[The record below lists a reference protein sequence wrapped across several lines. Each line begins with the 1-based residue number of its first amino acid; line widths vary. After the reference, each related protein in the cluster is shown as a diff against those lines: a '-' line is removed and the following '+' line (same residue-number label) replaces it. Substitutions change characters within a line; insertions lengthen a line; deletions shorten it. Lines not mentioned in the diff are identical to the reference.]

1 MARKSSL
8 DRSVVDMAREKLK
21 SARTADELRRAQAVA
36 LPDIFG
42 VDLEMAGAMI
52 GKSRTS
58 VARLRAEFLALT
70 EGKELPRRN
79 WGGRRRQNMKR
90 EEEDRL
96 LMPFFETAKKGG
108 ILVVAPVKDA
118 YEEAVG
124 HEVPDS
130 TIYRL
135 LARHGWRKL
144 APDKRHPK
152 TDPLAQEEFK
162 KNSPHSS
169 GPKKS

>member
-1 MARKSSL
+1 VARKSSL
-8 DRSVVDMAREKLK
+8 DHSIVDLAREKLK
-21 SARTADELRRAQAVA
+21 SARTVDELRRAQAVA

-42 VDLEMAGAMI
+42 IDLEKTGAMI

-58 VARLRAEFLALT
+58 VARLRGEFISLT
-70 EGKELPRRN
+70 KGRDLPRRN

-90 EEEDRL
+90 EEEDEL

-118 YEEAVG
+118 YERAVG

-130 TIYRL
+130 TVYRL

-162 KNSPHSS
+162 KNSR
-169 GPKKS
+169 

>member
-1 MARKSSL
+1 VARKSSL
-8 DRSVVDMAREKLK
+8 DRSVVDMARERLK
-21 SARTADELRRAQAVA
+21 SAKTADELRRAQAVA

-42 VDLEMAGAMI
+42 IDLERAGAMI

-58 VARLRAEFLALT
+58 VARLRTEFLSLIK
-70 EGKELPRRN
+70 GKEPPRKN

-90 EEEDRL
+90 EDEDRL
-96 LMPFFETAKKGG
+96 LMPFFETAKKGA
-108 ILVVAPVKDA
+108 ILVVAPVKEA
-118 YEEAVG
+118 YERAVG
-124 HEVPDS
+124 HQVPES
-130 TIYRL
+130 TVYRL

-162 KNSPHSS
+162 KNSPQSS